1 LRSDPG
7 CAVATAGP
15 RAIIRCT
22 AVLRGTAVAVCRAGR
37 VVRRCV
43 AAHCEREAV
52 RTDPAAGSEPG
63 REEADCTTVR

>member
-1 LRSDPG
+1 MRTDPG
-7 CAVATAGP
+7 CAVATGP
-15 RAIIRCT
+15 RAIIR
-22 AVLRGTAVAVCRAGR
+22 
-37 VVRRCV
+37 V

>member
-1 LRSDPG
+1 LRTYPG
-7 CAVATAGP
+7 CAVATAGGP
-15 RAIIRCT
+15 RAIIRC
-22 AVLRGTAVAVCRAGR
+22 TAVAVCRAGR